1 MSEFN
6 YDDEETTD
14 TETRNPVRAR
24 MKELEKEAA
33 ELRKQVAEAAQAKRE
48 LAFVKAGIDPAD
60 PAAKYFVKGYDGD
73 LDPDQIRS
81 AAVEARLIA
90 PPDNQPM
97 VDERAA
103 WDRSQRVVAGT
114 QNAAPAIDWA
124 QRLESA
130 ESPAE
135 VERIMAEIRTAQQT
149 F

>member
-1 MSEFN
+1 MSEFD

-90 PPDNQPM
+90 PPDNQQN

-114 QNAAPAIDWA
+114 QNASPAVDWA

-130 ESPAE
+130 ETPAE
-135 VERIMAEIRTAQQT
+135 VERIMAEIRAAQQT